1 VYLNLLQSALDSK
14 AREKRARA
22 REREIDP
29 ALFAPSSANERKRG
43 EISAKQQKK
52 NHGRGGEAPVKKEAR
67 ESETSGGE
75 EEELGA
81 GEIIIDSHHR

>member
-1 VYLNLLQSALDSK
+1 LIFSNVNNNNNNNNNALREREKS
-14 AREKRARA
+14 ARE

-52 NHGRGGEAPVKKEAR
+52 
-67 ESETSGGE
+67 ESWAWRRS
-75 EEELGA
+75 A
-81 GEIIIDSHHR
+81 G